1 LRLVTYVEDDGGLR
15 AGVEL
20 GSSVVDA
27 AAAARVVGWGAAEV
41 AAAESVRGL
50 LTLPAGR
57 LGDLADAARANEAVL
72 AEQGAVRDI
81 GEVRLAPP
89 VPDPE
94 KIICLGMNYADH
106 AAEANG
112 TKPSAPMFFAKFP
125 NSLVGPADP
134 IVVSDGMPTVDY
146 EGELAV
152 VIGCTAKSVTAEEAL
167 SYVAGAM
174 VFNDVS
180 ERTLQVSNPLWTA
193 GKAIDTFGPCGPALV
208 LMDEL
213 DDLQDL
219 GIRTRVNGAVV
230 QDGST
235 ASMLFG
241 MAEVIA
247 HLSSTMTLVPG
258 DIIATGTPAG
268 VGFFR
273 DPQLFLHA
281 GDVVEVEIDQLGTL
295 RNEVIAAAGT
305 RRSRVNQPSAPEGS
319 S

>member
-1 LRLVTYVEDDGGLR
+1 
-15 AGVEL
+15 
-20 GSSVVDA
+20 
-27 AAAARVVGWGAAEV
+27 
-41 AAAESVRGL
+41 
-50 LTLPAGR
+50 
-57 LGDLADAARANEAVL
+57 
-72 AEQGAVRDI
+72 
-81 GEVRLAPP
+81 
-89 VPDPE
+89 
-94 KIICLGMNYADH
+94 
-106 AAEANG
+106 
-112 TKPSAPMFFAKFP
+112 
-125 NSLVGPADP
+125 
-134 IVVSDGMPTVDY
+134 
-146 EGELAV
+146 V
-152 VIGCTAKSVTAEEAL
+152 VIGRTAKSVTTEEAL
-167 SYVAGAM
+167 SHVAGAM

-219 GIRTRVNGAVV
+219 GIHTRVNGAVV
-230 QDGST
+230 QDGNT
-235 ASMLFG
+235 DSMLFG
-241 MAEVIA
+241 IAEVIA

-305 RRSRVNQPSAPEGS
+305 RRPEVNQPRAPEGS